1 MKHGIHD
8 DTEYLTILSFVLGG
22 GWIHGSKPLHIIM
35 HTVICHKF
43 AVMFEVIGA
52 PNVPPHRTD
61 IYETLCRHLVLL
73 TAEL

>member
-22 GWIHGSKPLHIIM
+22 WIHGSKPLHILM

-52 PNVPPHRTD
+52 PNVPSHRTD
-61 IYETLCRHLVLL
+61 IYETLYRHLVLL
-73 TAEL
+73 MGGL